1 VYALHNQISKFDD
14 RTDTFLDRFI
24 VVPEYKLLF
33 CYIEKAGC
41 SMFNHLFRMLR
52 LLHPHLQNDF
62 AEASFQA
69 EKTWKRNNPSHHNL
83 TVDDLETLL
92 QDPEWTKATFY
103 RDPMTRFLSG
113 YRSKCEGSD
122 EKGPRH
128 CKKMFGRKHIG
139 FEKAVKS
146 LRTRPLTNPH
156 VLPMSY
162 FCGGLANTLGYYDL
176 VEELKVDTV
185 ERHIRV
191 LFDKIGVNA
200 SISERLITSVVH
212 TGGTNLE
219 GDGELV
225 EKIYDGRIKL
235 VGQYTQK
242 ASHNTHAGSHTDDY
256 FKNQGMIEA
265 IYDAYKIDY
274 ETFNISSPL
283 LDKKGSG
290 QRENQRERKGEREK
304 RQRERKNEREKERE
318 KNETKKRERERDN
331 TVKK

>member
-1 VYALHNQISKFDD
+1 
-14 RTDTFLDRFI
+14 
-24 VVPEYKLLF
+24 
-33 CYIEKAGC
+33 
-41 SMFNHLFRMLR
+41 
-52 LLHPHLQNDF
+52 
-62 AEASFQA
+62 
-69 EKTWKRNNPSHHNL
+69 
-83 TVDDLETLL
+83 
-92 QDPEWTKATFY
+92 
-103 RDPMTRFLSG
+103 MTRFLSG